1 MDYEGN
7 TYGVGD
13 ISNLQSQID
22 ALDARIV
29 ALEARLTLDE
39 ITLGAVVAKASSLSN
54 FGAGNFTAFNFTSSL
69 FTNLTASM
77 TPIWGSLRIPLAEMT
92 DGMVLRFR
100 LYTAMQVNPSQ
111 DLILYLSQ
119 DEKGNYPY
127 TSATNESQPVLI
139 DVVGRIWTFTMIVK
153 KVAANSEVNTIVET
167 GNSRIGYHN
176 AIQPDQLIS
185 FTSQD
190 GMDIYV
196 QAKWATPAG
205 VNNFTVKNFTLERIG
220 GFI

>member
-7 TYGVGD
+7 TFGVGD

-22 ALDARIV
+22 ALDASIT

-54 FGAGNFTAFNFTSSL
+54 FGAGNFTSFNFTSSL
-69 FTNLTASM
+69 ATDLTASM
-77 TPIWGSLRIPLAEMT
+77 TPIWGSLHIPLTEMT
-92 DGMVLRFR
+92 DGMTLRFR

-127 TSATNESQPVLI
+127 TSVANESQPVLI
-139 DVVGRIWTFTMIVK
+139 AVVGRIWTFTMIVK
-153 KVAANSEVNTIVET
+153 SVAAPSEVNTIVET
-167 GNSRIGYHN
+167 GNSRIGYSN
-176 AIQPDQLIS
+176 AIQPAQLNNFAS
-185 FTSQD
+185 AD

-196 QAKWATPAG
+196 QARWATPAG